1 MTRMLLKRFGQ
12 GILVIVVLQTIT
24 FFLVRQLPGNP
35 FLGERKLPQHI
46 MDQLNNL
53 YGLDQSAWVQ
63 YLNYWKGIILHGDFG
78 PSLIREGVQVS
89 DIIAQ
94 AFPVSLWLGVLG
106 MLIAVLAGIPAGMLA
121 AYWRN
126 RWPDALIMLL
136 AMAGIC
142 IPAFVIAPVLGITLG
157 MHIPG
162 LSVAGWDDALCA
174 VLPALTLGLVNAAY
188 IARLTRGGMAEGLSI
203 LAEVRD
209 TTGVPVLT
217 DIHTAEQAA
226 PVAEVADYLQ
236 TPAFLC
242 RQTDLIVAA
251 ASQGKPVNIKK
262 GQFLAPWEMENV
274 LKKAASTGNDRISLC
289 ERGTSFGY
297 GNLVVDMR
305 GLEIMKRFAPVVYD
319 ATHSVQLPGAQGSCS
334 GGQREFV
341 PTLARAA
348 AAVGVAGIFMEV
360 HPDPDKAPCDGP
372 NMLAIKDLPK
382 FLECI
387 RSFDRTAKEFA

>member
-78 PSLIREGVQVS
+78 PSLVREGVQVS

-106 MLIAVLAGIPAGMLA
+106 MLIAVVVGIPAGMLA

-126 RWPDALIMLL
+126 RWPDAFIMLC

-142 IPAFVIAPVLGITLG
+142 IPAFVIAPVCGLTLG
-157 MHIPG
+157 MDVPG

-174 VLPALTLGLVNAAY
+174 ALPALTLGLVNAAY
-188 IARLTRGGMAEGLSI
+188 IARLTRGGMAEVLSADFIRTARAKGVGAARILFVHALRSGLLPAVS
-203 LAEVRD
+203 
-209 TTGVPVLT
+209 
-217 DIHTAEQAA
+217 
-226 PVAEVADYLQ
+226 YLG
-236 TPAFLC
+236 PAFAALITGSFVVESCFQVPGMGLHFVNATTDRDYFLIQGLVLC
-242 RQTDLIVAA
+242 YGVLIVAA
-251 ASQGKPVNIKK
+251 N
-262 GQFLAPWEMENV
+262 LAV
-274 LKKAASTGNDRISLC
+274 DLA
-289 ERGTSFGY
+289 
-297 GNLVVDMR
+297 LVALNPR
-305 GLEIMKRFAPVVYD
+305 L
-319 ATHSVQLPGAQGSCS
+319 
-334 GGQREFV
+334 
-341 PTLARAA
+341 
-348 AAVGVAGIFMEV
+348 
-360 HPDPDKAPCDGP
+360 
-372 NMLAIKDLPK
+372 
-382 FLECI
+382 
-387 RSFDRTAKEFA
+387 RSNS